1 MNYCVKCFILVCLG
15 VLGIEILRFGFTRA
29 DVKSLNVVLI
39 PNLNAEP
46 EATEYSELS
55 SSSTFSIGLKS
66 ETAIP
71 NSTSESPPTTKLLI
85 YQSKAREE
93 LSQPDF
99 FLYIIIPTRP
109 TDIVRRTVIRET
121 WASPYAQST
130 TIGIK
135 FIMGTFGLTE
145 SEVQKVSAERESHG
159 DIILLPDHKE
169 DYHNLTR
176 KTLRL
181 IQWAS
186 ENIKFKYLM
195 KSDDDSYVLVAAL
208 LKMLRNKVVTKPIY
222 FGFMSKYGKPI
233 TDPKSK
239 WMEPNWKLC
248 DTYLPFAHGPGYVM
262 SYELVKGISAA
273 SSEVNF
279 HMYNNEDTS
288 LALWVAPFDIEY
300 WEANVYISLGNQC
313 NNATLLVHYQDPNR
327 MRMRHKNVLAKG
339 KLC

>member
-1 MNYCVKCFILVCLG
+1 MKYYVKSFIFVCLG
-15 VLGIEILRFGFTRA
+15 VLIVEIFRFGFSSNHTTSKT
-29 DVKSLNVVLI
+29 VLFLSLD
-39 PNLNAEP
+39 AEL
-46 EATEYSELS
+46 ETKDHSKLS
-55 SSSTFSIGLKS
+55 SQPPPTLNGLLS
-66 ETAIP
+66 ETTITDPTA
-71 NSTSESPPTTKLLI
+71 ESPVYI

-109 TDIVRRTVIRET
+109 TDIVRRTAIRET

-130 TIGIK
+130 TVGIK

-159 DIILLPDHKE
+159 DIIVLPDHKE

-222 FGFMSKYGKPI
+222 FGLISKYARPI
-233 TDPKSK
+233 RDPKSK

-248 DTYLPFAHGPGYVM
+248 DTYLPFAHGPGYIM
-262 SYELVKGISAA
+262 SYELVKGISDA
-273 SSEVNF
+273 SFTANF
-279 HMYNNEDTS
+279 HLFNNEDTS

-300 WEANVYISLGNQC
+300 WEANDTMSLINKC
-313 NNATLLVHYQDPNR
+313 NKLTILIHYQTPSL
-327 MRMRHKNVLAKG
+327 MRLRHRSVLARG